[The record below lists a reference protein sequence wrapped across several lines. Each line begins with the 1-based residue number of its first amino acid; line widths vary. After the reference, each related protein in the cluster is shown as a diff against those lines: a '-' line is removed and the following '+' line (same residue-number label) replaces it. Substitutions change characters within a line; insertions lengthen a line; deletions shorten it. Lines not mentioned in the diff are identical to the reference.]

1 MTTLADIISETRTY
15 LYSNETP
22 EANRLN
28 GAVLVTDTAITLHY
42 TPGTAAQRGAII
54 SIDLEHIRVWETSA
68 DVLTVVERG
77 VDGTT
82 AAAHADGTYV
92 EIMPKFSPFQIKRA
106 INEDLDDLAGE
117 GLFSVPMPS
126 VDITYNPAV
135 QGYDLTGVTATKI
148 MAIQELRYKMPGP
161 SKYWPAIRNFTTG
174 RDMSSSEFASTF
186 ALFLMEGGYPGL
198 PIHVRYRSRFTPF
211 ANLTD
216 DAQAVAGLPSE
227 ANSLPALGAA
237 IALMA
242 GREIKRNF
250 TEATTDPL
258 QLEMVLAGNVLNSY
272 KGLMMQRAQRI
283 LAVKKTLLRQYGAPL
298 RVVAA

>member
-1 MTTLADIISETRTY
+1 MTTLADIISEARTY

-22 EANRLN
+22 EANRVKN
-28 GAVLVTDTAITLHY
+28 LVAPTDTAIDLGY
-42 TPGTAAQRGAII
+42 PPGTATQRGAII
-54 SIDLEHIRVWETSA
+54 SIDLEHIRVWESA
-68 DVLTVVERG
+68 GNELTVVERG

-82 AAAHADGTYV
+82 AATHAAGTYV
-92 EIMPKFSPFQIKRA
+92 EVMPKFSPFQIMRA

-117 GLFSVPMPS
+117 GLFAVPMPS

-135 QGYDLTGVTATKI
+135 QGYDLTGVVATNVI
-148 MAIQELRYKMPGP
+148 AIQELRYKQPGP
-161 SKYWPAIRNFTTG
+161 SKYWPSIRSFKVG

-186 ALFLMEGGYPGL
+186 ALFIMEGAFPGL
-198 PIHVRYRSRFTPF
+198 PIHVRYRSRFTHF

-216 DAQAVAGLPSE
+216 DAQSVAGLPNE

-258 QLEMVLAGNVLNSY
+258 QLELVLAGNVLNSY
-272 KGLMMQRAQRI
+272 KGLMMQRAQRL
-283 LAVKKTLLRQYGAPL
+283 LAIKKTLIRQYGMPL
-298 RVVAA
+298 QVVAA

>member
-1 MTTLADIISETRTY
+1 MTTLADIIAETRTY
-15 LYSNETP
+15 LYANETP

-28 GAVLVTDTAITLHY
+28 GAVTSGATSITLHY
-42 TPGTAAQRGAII
+42 SPGTAAQRGAII
-54 SIDLEHIRVWETSA
+54 SIDLEHIRVWESDG

-82 AAAHADGTYV
+82 VASHNDGTYV
-92 EIMPKFSPFQIKRA
+92 EVMPKFSPFQIQRA
-106 INEDLDDLAGE
+106 INEDLDDLSGE
-117 GLFSVPMPS
+117 GLFAVPMKT

-135 QGYDLTGVTATKI
+135 TGYDLTGVTATNI
-148 MAIQELRYKMPGP
+148 MAIQELRYKQPGP
-161 SKYWPAIRNFTTG
+161 SKYWPAIRRFRVG

-186 ALFLMEGGYPGL
+186 ALFIMEGAFSGL
-198 PIHVRYRSRFTPF
+198 PIHIRYRSRFAPF
-211 ANLTD
+211 VNLTD
-216 DAQAVAGLPSE
+216 DAQTVAGLPNE

-258 QLEMVLAGNVLNSY
+258 QLELVLAGNVLNSY

-283 LAVKKTLLRQYGAPL
+283 LTVKKTLLRQYGAPL
-298 RVVAA
+298 QVVTA